1 MSKNK
6 GPFYFSVISS
16 ISHPRTHQQMDK
28 FFLNNTFVI
37 DEKIAAFKLSN
48 AYKVYNGE
56 GQEVGAIQ
64 EHKSFFHIMLGLI
77 LPDSMMPFEL
87 NILNIDGK
95 RIAQLKRNMTL
106 FMSKVLI
113 YNEAGMPIGSFKQKF
128 ALLKPKFTLVDN
140 LGHEIATIKGDW
152 KAWNFEI
159 TDAAGQQIGSV
170 DKKWNGVAKE
180 LFTTADKYAVN
191 IEPSVTDENTRV
203 AVASVAAA
211 IDMILKE
218 GN

>member
-1 MSKNK
+1 
-6 GPFYFSVISS
+6 
-16 ISHPRTHQQMDK
+16 MDK
-28 FFLNNTFVI
+28 FFSNNTFVI

-56 GQEVGAIQ
+56 GQEIGAIQ
-64 EHKSFFHIMLGLI
+64 ERKPFTYI
-77 LPDSMMPFEL
+77 LLEFALSKRMVPFEL
-87 NILNIDGK
+87 DILNVDGK
-95 RIAQLKRNMTL
+95 CIAQLKRGLTL
-106 FMSKVLI
+106 FMSKVQIL
-113 YNEAGMPIGSFKQKF
+113 NEAGAPIGSFKQKF
-128 ALLKPKFTLVDN
+128 TLLKPKFTLVDN
-140 LGHEIATIKGDW
+140 LVQEIATIKGDW

-159 TDAAGQQIGSV
+159 TDAAGQKIGTI
-170 DKKWNGVAKE
+170 DKKWNGMAKE

-191 IEPSVTDENTRV
+191 IDPSVTDENTRI

>member
-1 MSKNK
+1 MDR
-6 GPFYFSVISS
+6 FFS
-16 ISHPRTHQQMDK
+16 
-28 FFLNNTFVI
+28 NNTFVI

-56 GQEVGAIQ
+56 GQEIGAIQ
-64 EHKSFFHIMLGLI
+64 EHKPLTYILLSFMLHKG
-77 LPDSMMPFEL
+77 MMPFEL

-95 RIAQLKRNMTL
+95 RVAQLKRSLTFFL
-106 FMSKVLI
+106 SKVQI
-113 YNEAGMPIGSFKQKF
+113 INEVGAPIGSFKQKF
-128 ALLKPKFTLVDN
+128 TLLKPKFTLLDN

-159 TDAAGQQIGSV
+159 TDAAGQKIGTI
-170 DKKWNGVAKE
+170 DKKWNGLAKE
-180 LFTTADKYAVN
+180 IFTTADKYAVN
-191 IEPSVTDENTRV
+191 IESSLTDENTRV

-218 GN
+218 GD

>member
-1 MSKNK
+1 
-6 GPFYFSVISS
+6 
-16 ISHPRTHQQMDK
+16 MDK
-28 FFLNNTFVI
+28 FFSNNTFVI

-56 GQEVGAIQ
+56 GQEIGAIQ
-64 EHKSFFHIMLGLI
+64 EHKPLSYILLSFILSKGML
-77 LPDSMMPFEL
+77 PFEL
-87 NILNIDGK
+87 NILNVDGQ
-95 RIAQLKRNMTL
+95 RIAQLKRGLTL
-106 FMSKVLI
+106 FMSKVQI
-113 YNEAGMPIGSFKQKF
+113 FNEAGAPIGSFQQKF
-128 ALLKPKFTLVDN
+128 TLLKPKFTLMDN

-159 TDAAGQQIGSV
+159 TDAAGQVIGSIG
-170 DKKWNGVAKE
+170 KKWNGLGKE
-180 LFTTADKYAVN
+180 LLTTADKYAVN
-191 IEPSVTDENTRV
+191 IETSVTDENTRI

>member
-1 MSKNK
+1 
-6 GPFYFSVISS
+6 
-16 ISHPRTHQQMDK
+16 MDR

-56 GQEVGAIQ
+56 GQEIGAIQ
-64 EHKSFFHIMLGLI
+64 EHKPLLNI
-77 LPDSMMPFEL
+77 LLDFVLPKSMVPFEL

-95 RIAQLKRNMTL
+95 RIAQLKRGLTL
-106 FMSKVLI
+106 FMSKVQI
-113 YNEAGMPIGSFKQKF
+113 FNETGASIGSFKQKF
-128 ALLKPKFTLVDN
+128 TMLKPKFILMNN
-140 LGHEIATIKGDW
+140 LGQEIATIKGDW

-159 TDAAGQQIGSV
+159 TDAAGQKVGSIG
-170 DKKWNGVAKE
+170 KKWNGLGKE

-191 IEPSVTDENTRV
+191 IEPNLTDETTRI
-203 AVASVAAA
+203 AVSSVAAA

>member
-1 MSKNK
+1 MDR
-6 GPFYFSVISS
+6 FFS
-16 ISHPRTHQQMDK
+16 
-28 FFLNNTFVI
+28 NNTFVI

-56 GQEVGAIQ
+56 GVEIGAIQ
-64 EHKSFFHIMLGLI
+64 EHKPLTYILLSFMLPKG
-77 LPDSMMPFEL
+77 MMPFEL

-95 RIAQLKRNMTL
+95 RVAQLKRSLTFFL
-106 FMSKVLI
+106 SKVQI
-113 YNEAGMPIGSFKQKF
+113 INEEGAPIGSFKQKF
-128 ALLKPKFTLVDN
+128 TLLKPKFTLLDN

-159 TDAAGQQIGSV
+159 TDAAGQKIGTI
-170 DKKWNGVAKE
+170 DKKWNGLAKE
-180 LFTTADKYAVN
+180 MFTTADKYAVN
-191 IEPSVTDENTRV
+191 IESNLADGNTRV

-218 GN
+218 GD

>member
-1 MSKNK
+1 
-6 GPFYFSVISS
+6 
-16 ISHPRTHQQMDK
+16 MDK
-28 FFLNNTFVI
+28 FFSNNTFVI

-56 GQEVGAIQ
+56 GQEIGAIQ
-64 EHKSFFHIMLGLI
+64 EHKPLTYI
-77 LPDSMMPFEL
+77 LLDFVLPKSMVPFEL
-87 NILNIDGK
+87 NILNIDGQ
-95 RIAQLKRNMTL
+95 RIAQLKRGLTL
-106 FMSKVLI
+106 FMSKVQI
-113 YNEAGMPIGSFKQKF
+113 FNEAGASIGSFQQKF
-128 ALLKPKFTLVDN
+128 TLLKPKFTLMNN

-159 TDAAGQQIGSV
+159 TDAEGQKVGSI
-170 DKKWNGVAKE
+170 DKKWNGLGKE

-191 IEPSVTDENTRV
+191 IEPSMTDETTRI

-218 GN
+218 GS

>member
-1 MSKNK
+1 
-6 GPFYFSVISS
+6 
-16 ISHPRTHQQMDK
+16 MDK
-28 FFLNNTFVI
+28 FFSNNTFVI

-56 GQEVGAIQ
+56 GQEIGAIQ
-64 EHKSFFHIMLGLI
+64 ERKPFTYI
-77 LPDSMMPFEL
+77 LLEFALSKRMVPFEL
-87 NILNIDGK
+87 DILNVDGK
-95 RIAQLKRNMTL
+95 CIAQLKRGLTL
-106 FMSKVLI
+106 FMSKVQIL
-113 YNEAGMPIGSFKQKF
+113 NEASAPIGSFKQKF
-128 ALLKPKFTLVDN
+128 TLLKPKFTLVDN
-140 LGHEIATIKGDW
+140 LGQEIATIKGDW

-159 TDAAGQQIGSV
+159 TDAAGQKIGTI
-170 DKKWNGVAKE
+170 DKKWNGMAKE

-191 IEPSVTDENTRV
+191 IDPSVTDENTRI

>member
-1 MSKNK
+1 
-6 GPFYFSVISS
+6 
-16 ISHPRTHQQMDK
+16 MDK
-28 FFLNNTFVI
+28 FFSNNTFVI

-56 GQEVGAIQ
+56 GQEIGAIQ
-64 EHKSFFHIMLGLI
+64 EHKPPTYI
-77 LPDSMMPFEL
+77 LLDFVLSKGMVPFEL
-87 NILNIDGK
+87 NILNADGK
-95 RIAQLKRNMTL
+95 CIAQLKRGLTL
-106 FMSKVLI
+106 FMSKVQI
-113 YNEAGMPIGSFKQKF
+113 FNEAGAPIGYFKQKF
-128 ALLKPKFTLVDN
+128 SLLKPKFTILN
-140 LGHEIATIKGDW
+140 NMGQEIATIKGDW

-191 IEPSVTDENTRV
+191 IEPGVTDENMRV

>member
-1 MSKNK
+1 
-6 GPFYFSVISS
+6 
-16 ISHPRTHQQMDK
+16 MDK
-28 FFLNNTFVI
+28 FFSHNTFVI

-56 GQEVGAIQ
+56 GQEIGAIQ
-64 EHKSFFHIMLGLI
+64 EHKPLTYILLDFML
-77 LPDSMMPFEL
+77 PKSMVPFEL

-95 RIAQLKRNMTL
+95 RVAQLKRGLTL
-106 FMSKVLI
+106 FMSKVQI
-113 YNEAGMPIGSFKQKF
+113 FNEAGASIGSFKQKF
-128 ALLKPKFTLVDN
+128 TLMKPKFSLMNN
-140 LGHEIATIKGDW
+140 LGQEIAAIKGDW

-159 TDAAGQQIGSV
+159 TDAAGQVVGSIS
-170 DKKWNGVAKE
+170 KKWNGIGKE

-191 IEPSVTDENTRV
+191 IESGLADETTRI

-218 GN
+218 GS